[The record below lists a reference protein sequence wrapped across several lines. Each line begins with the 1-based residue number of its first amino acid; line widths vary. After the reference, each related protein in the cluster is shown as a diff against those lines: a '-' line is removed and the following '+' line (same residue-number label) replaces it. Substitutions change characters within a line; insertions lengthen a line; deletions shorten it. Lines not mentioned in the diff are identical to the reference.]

1 MLKNVKF
8 ETVTN
13 NNISKNHHL
22 ACLFLIGLSVA
33 LPMSSIASESEPPK
47 ILAVNR
53 TFIVDGCQDS
63 LNRNGDTVLK
73 NCNFFVRNYA
83 DASLEIYD
91 KNNKLIRFEQLL
103 GARPTSSLVEA
114 TWKGSTN
121 LYHAVTSEYVWYD
134 ARNEGG
140 NTTRKTSIAE
150 IIVPNGGKMVVTQS
164 SNTARMFNYLNIGI
178 DWADKLTSLVVSNV
192 ISEYIKSTPNIVIK
206 YSQTFATAITKKDDV
221 KEIIKACV
229 FTTIDVLLDSGM
241 KVDVTLSESL
251 HKAASGLSKLTV
263 PAEATVLLL
272 NTTGQIVAL
281 DRAKAKDTTLT
292 FNNTF
297 KKVERFSD
305 FPSNSRYYPY
315 LHDLEV
321 KGFKFPAQ
329 NWDAVDEPEKFGAD
343 EKVKKREF
351 FVTLKQIIKKTKLDA
366 KKSYAD
372 IYNYDSFDNSVD
384 IKNSDI
390 FFIAEALLSKAFG
403 DEYYSCVN
411 KNVQKA
417 AISIIKKEDG
427 FEGGAL
433 SNMKNLYKAGVI
445 SYNRTPTDKK
455 YADVPLTREE
465 SLELYSNLYKAIERG
480 KNRRCSV

>member
-329 NWDAVDEPEKFGAD
+329 NWDAVDEPEKFGAN
-343 EKVKKREF
+343 ERIKAEEF
-351 FVTLKQIIKKTKLDA
+351 LNTLKQIIKKTKLDSE
-366 KKSYAD
+366 KSYAS
-372 IYNYDSFDNSVD
+372 IYGSLGEEPLIANRNV
-384 IKNSDI
+384 
-390 FFIAEALLSKAFG
+390 FFLLDELLKKAFG

-417 AISIIKKEDG
+417 AISIIKKENG
-427 FEGGAL
+427 FDAKAL
-433 SNMKNLYKAGVI
+433 PFVKNLYKTDVI
-445 SYNRTPTDKK
+445 SNNRMSTGSNQI
-455 YADVPLTREE
+455 TRGE
-465 SLELYSNLYKAIERG
+465 SLELYLRLYKAIERG
-480 KNRRCSV
+480 KNRGCSV